1 MRSDESWLR
10 GRLSKGTPGEMVT
23 HSAETIFALSS
34 APGRAGVAVI
44 RVSGPDVPRVLTLM
58 SPPMPQA
65 NRAVFRTIRH
75 PDTGDALDKA
85 IVLFF
90 AAPKSETG
98 EDVAEF
104 QVHGGRAVVAA
115 VLAALGSIDGCRM
128 AEPGEF
134 ARRAFLNGK
143 LDLAEVEGLADLVDA
158 ETEAQRRQAL
168 AQSSG
173 ALSKLYEGWRKELIA
188 AMALVEA
195 AIDFSDEG
203 DVSAAAMAQAAAA
216 VAPLAN
222 QIEQHLADGRRGEI
236 LRDGFRVALLGAPNV
251 GKSSLLNALAR
262 RDAAI
267 VSEEAGTTRDVIEVR
282 LDLGGYPVIVS
293 DTAGLREAE
302 GAIEREG
309 IRRSLAAAARAD
321 LVLWLVEPAGGAAP
335 PAALAGSREST
346 HESSEVSRETT
357 APVLLV
363 RTKADLTCAT
373 ARDVPEPSPLGEK
386 VAEGRMRGR
395 LRTASPLTPA
405 LSPRGEGV
413 VSISAK
419 TGQGLEELVAR
430 ITAIAADRLAG
441 QAGPP
446 LTQERHRAAL
456 NSSLNCLRTFQA
468 APQGEPELRAEDL
481 RRAAH
486 ALGRITGR
494 VDVEDVLGEI
504 FGRFCIGK

>member
-1 MRSDESWLR
+1 
-10 GRLSKGTPGEMVT
+10 
-23 HSAETIFALSS
+23 
-34 APGRAGVAVI
+34 
-44 RVSGPDVPRVLTLM
+44 M
-58 SPPMPQA
+58 SPPAPDA

-75 PDTGDALDKA
+75 PVTSEPLDKA
-85 IVLFF
+85 VVLFF
-90 AAPKSETG
+90 AAPRSETG

-104 QVHGGRAVVAA
+104 QVHGGLAVVAA
-115 VLAALGSIDGCRM
+115 VLTALDAVEGCRM

-134 ARRAFLNGK
+134 VRRAFLNGK

-173 ALSKLYEGWRKELIA
+173 ALSKLYEGWRRELIA

-203 DVSAAAMAQAAAA
+203 DVSAGAMKQAFAA
-216 VAPLAN
+216 VAPLADE
-222 QIEQHLADGRRGEI
+222 IARHLADGRRGEI
-236 LRDGFRVALLGAPNV
+236 LRDGYRVALLGAPNA

-262 RDAAI
+262 REAAI

-302 GAIEREG
+302 GAVEREG
-309 IRRSLAAAARAD
+309 IRRSLAAAERAD
-321 LVLWLVEPAGGAAP
+321 LVLWLVEPGGESGP
-335 PAALAGSREST
+335 PSALAASPESLD
-346 HESSEVSRETT
+346 ESSKVSRETA

-363 RTKADLTCAT
+363 RTKADLEDTTASAT
-373 ARDVPEPSPLGEK
+373 FCP
-386 VAEGRMRGR
+386 EGR
-395 LRTASPLTPA
+395 RTDCDIGSSVDDVGL
-405 LSPRGEGV
+405 GV
-413 VSISAK
+413 GAGPERPIVISVK
-419 TGQGLEELVAR
+419 TGKGLEDLVAR
-430 ITAIAADRLAG
+430 ITAIAAARLADR
-441 QAGPP
+441 AGPP

-456 NSSLNCLRTFQA
+456 NICLDSLRALQA
-468 APQGEPELRAEDL
+468 GPSDEPELRAEDL